1 MTLFSWGLIISSSHL
16 FFRLIWRL
24 LCKARGFVALLSL
37 AYSAQAL
44 AQVQALDQAVA
55 AGRSE
60 AAVELRIG
68 VQQLDY
74 YPHFD
79 FSAGQKRG
87 YFVELM
93 RLFAR
98 SQGYQIRFV
107 PLPVKRLY
115 QELDNGLDLV
125 YPDNPAWPNDLPTV
139 QKVFSE
145 PVVFSLGSSMV
156 RPEKAHY
163 QLSDVQTVAFIHG
176 FTPTKWLAASRQ
188 FRFEMVDV
196 ADTGAALGL
205 VLKGRVDATPV
216 ELNVANAWLA
226 RQQQPGALIVAHQLP
241 FTQLPFLLSTLN
253 RPELI
258 DQFNQFLRVHAGEI
272 AALKKRFALQEN
284 RPDAVTLKK

>member
-1 MTLFSWGLIISSSHL
+1 MIISSSRL
-16 FFRLIWRL
+16 LFRLSWRL
-24 LCKARGFVALLSL
+24 LCKARGFVVLLSM
-37 AYSAQAL
+37 ACAAQAQ
-44 AQVQALDQAVA
+44 AQTQVQAIDQAGP

-87 YFVELM
+87 YFVDLM

-98 SQGYQIRFV
+98 SHGYQIRFV

-115 QELDNGLDLV
+115 QELDDGLDLV
-125 YPDNPAWPNDLPTV
+125 YPDNPAWPNELPAG
-139 QKVFSE
+139 QKVFSD

-156 RPEKAHY
+156 RPDKAHY

-176 FTPTKWLAASRQ
+176 YTPTKWLAASRQ

-226 RQQQPGALIVAHQLP
+226 RQQQPGALVVAQQLP
-241 FTQLPFLLSTLN
+241 FTQLPFLLSTVH

-258 DQFNQFLRVHAGEI
+258 RQFNQFLRTHAVEI
-272 AALKKRFALQEN
+272 VALKKRFALQEN
-284 RPDAVTLKK
+284 RPDAASLKK

>member
-24 LCKARGFVALLSL
+24 LCQARGFVVLLSL
-37 AYSAQAL
+37 TYSAQAL
-44 AQVQALDQAVA
+44 DQTVA
-55 AGRSE
+55 TGRSE

-98 SQGYQIRFV
+98 SHGYQIRFI

-115 QELDNGLDLV
+115 QELDDGLDLV
-125 YPDNPAWPNDLPTV
+125 YPDNPAWPNELPALP
-139 QKVFSE
+139 KVFSD

-156 RPEKAHY
+156 RPDKAHY

-176 FTPTKWLAASRQ
+176 YTPTKWLAASRQ

-226 RQQQPGALIVAHQLP
+226 RQQQPGALVVAQQLP
-241 FTQLPFLLSTLN
+241 FTQLPFLLSTVH
-253 RPELI
+253 RPEVI
-258 DQFNQFLRVHAGEI
+258 TQFNQFLGSHAVEI
-272 AALKKRFALQEN
+272 VALKKRFALQEN
-284 RPDAVTLKK
+284 RPEVAAPKK

>member
-1 MTLFSWGLIISSSHL
+1 MIISSSRPIWPAL
-16 FFRLIWRL
+16 WRL
-24 LCKARGFVALLSL
+24 LRHVSGFAVLLSL
-37 AYSAQAL
+37 LCAARAQEIPTI
-44 AQVQALDQAVA
+44 A
-55 AGRSE
+55 AGNN

-98 SQGYQIRFV
+98 SHSYQIRFV

-125 YPDNPAWPNDLPTV
+125 YPDNPAWPNELPMM
-139 QKVFSE
+139 QKVFSD

-176 FTPTKWLAASRQ
+176 YTPTKWLAASRQ

-226 RQQQPGALIVAHQLP
+226 RQQQPGALVVAQQLP
-241 FTQLPFLLSTLN
+241 FTQLPFLLSTVN

-258 DQFNQFLRVHAGEI
+258 EQFNQFLSVHAAEI

-284 RPDAVTLKK
+284 RPDPVTLKK

>member
-55 AGRSE
+55 TGRSE

-98 SQGYQIRFV
+98 SHGYQIRFI

-115 QELDNGLDLV
+115 QELDDGLDLV
-125 YPDNPAWPNDLPTV
+125 YPDNPAWPNELPAL
-139 QKVFSE
+139 QKVFSD

-156 RPEKAHY
+156 RPDKAHY

-176 FTPTKWLAASRQ
+176 YTPTKWLAASRQ

-226 RQQQPGALIVAHQLP
+226 RQQQPGALVVAQQLP
-241 FTQLPFLLSTLN
+241 FTQLPFLLSTVH
-253 RPELI
+253 RPEVI
-258 DQFNQFLRVHAGEI
+258 TQFNQFLGSHAVEI
-272 AALKKRFALQEN
+272 VALKKRFALQEN
-284 RPDAVTLKK
+284 RPEVAAPKK